1 MPVHVYEDTL
11 DLIVPVLETIP
22 LNLDAPETFAAYP
35 SLLLRNTGA
44 TQTSSIGV
52 AILENAFLKVVVA
65 PSLGGRIIQITDKRT
80 RFEILPR
87 IEAMEVV
94 TEGKRGLA
102 WNHGIE
108 FLAGVERMNALGP
121 VDLRVH
127 EPAEDDQ
134 PGGVIMF
141 ELGPN
146 LDTHFGVTLH
156 PDRAEIVLDLR
167 VHNRSLQ
174 SQPGQAGFRVG
185 GFETVFSGKG
195 DPQVSAYDAARDVG
209 WTAIWKPGEIELAEA
224 VAGGIQIQARQGAAL
239 LPARRTE
246 EIKVRLVPHS
256 GLGGLSAASREAAVH
271 LEAGHLRTQIS
282 TTYWRGVTF
291 LETDPGQTFEA
302 ATELNSEIVSDADLT
317 GLPSPAVGVVLR
329 AADHSE
335 TLRLNPGQ
343 TLNAGSLRAVPGENP
358 VEESATLSRQV
369 DRLIGPSLDLAEVG
383 QEIAFHSFTRVA
395 GAEGL
400 AHLGDAL
407 VAMKA
412 RRWADADSS
421 LDKALGFLAEDHLLW
436 WMKAAVRREGA
447 LYEQGEERGD
457 LMNAHFLAPME
468 PVLRAESFLSQPE
481 SPHKE
486 PHPLMKPVAASP
498 DAVQDVACLLILCG
512 MTEALARFADEIFR
526 HGEYPMLRLLLAD
539 QLIRSTRMDATAQ
552 EHLVLAA
559 KAPVQPPFPWRK
571 AEIAA
576 IQHLMGVFPD
586 DAWLAQLARV
596 VQVSAGR

>member
-11 DLIVPVLETIP
+11 DLIVPVLETIA
-22 LNLDAPETFAAYP
+22 LNPERPETFAAYP
-35 SLLLRNTGA
+35 ALLLRNTGA
-44 TQTSSIGV
+44 TQTSSIPV
-52 AILENAFLKVVVA
+52 AILENSFLKVVVA
-65 PSLGGRIIQITDKRT
+65 PSLGGRIVQITDKRT
-80 RFEILPR
+80 RFDILPR
-87 IEAMEVV
+87 LESMLVAES
-94 TEGKRGLA
+94 GLRGVE
-102 WNHGIE
+102 WHHGIQ
-108 FLAGVERMNALGP
+108 FMAGSERTNALGP

-127 EPAEDDQ
+127 EPSEDDQ
-134 PGGVIMF
+134 PGGVMMF
-141 ELGPN
+141 ELGRE

-174 SQPGQAGFRVG
+174 SQPGQAGFLVA
-185 GFETVFSGKG
+185 GFDSVVLSKRRG
-195 DPQVSAYDAARDVG
+195 QISAYDSDRDG
-209 WTAIWKPGEIELAEA
+209 GFTAIWNPGEIEVADTNEA
-224 VAGGIQIQARQGAAL
+224 GVRLLARQGAAL
-239 LPARRTE
+239 LGACRTD

-256 GLGGLSAASREAAVH
+256 GLGGLTAASREAAIH
-271 LEAGHLRTQIS
+271 LNQGHLRTQIS

-291 LETDPGQTFEA
+291 LETELGQTFEA

-335 TLRLNPGQ
+335 TLRLNPGDVLAPG
-343 TLNAGSLRAVPGENP
+343 TYRATPGEDP
-358 VEESATLSRQV
+358 VESEATLSRQI
-369 DRLIGPSLDLAEVG
+369 DRLVGPSLELVQVG
-383 QEIAFHSFTRVA
+383 EEIAFHPFTRVT

-407 VAMKA
+407 VAMRA
-412 RRWADADSS
+412 RRWTDADAS

-468 PVLRAESFLSQPE
+468 PVLRVESFLSQPE

-486 PHPLMKPVAASP
+486 PHPLMRPVAASP
-498 DAVQDVACLLILCG
+498 DAIQDVACLLILCG

-526 HGEYPMLRLLLAD
+526 HGEFPMLRLLLAD
-539 QLIRSTRMDATAQ
+539 QLIRSTRMDATAR

-559 KAPVQPPFPWRK
+559 KAPIQPPFPWRK
-571 AEIAA
+571 AEVAA
-576 IQHLMGVFPD
+576 IQHLRGVFPD

-596 VQVSAGR
+596 VQVSEGR